1 MKFLVKEEN
10 FMTSRWQKMAGL
22 AFVFGMVQMG
32 CSSGPIEL
40 KDHDLA
46 SQQWVG
52 TAVLLNYELNTN
64 NENIRNDGC
73 VLNFHNLESNQDYA
87 ITLRGKEQM
96 ALFDLPAGT
105 YVGKLLTC
113 QKYQKWE
120 LDSFLK
126 GKIAVEAD
134 KINYAGKVFFNFAP
148 DMSALKTVN
157 GDQKQATQS
166 LSSDLWSLPKE
177 WKSAL
182 YNPFTHQPIEPE
194 MLVKKD
200 LYRMDIHTSWT
211 LKRGE
216 KIPSTTDL
224 EARLKECD
232 QTEQKRFPYRLG
244 MMTYSATY
252 DAQVLASLTHQD
264 HHSFSDGFV
273 SCVEQT
279 LRTYK
284 PVSPQPLK
292 VTVSL

>member
-1 MKFLVKEEN
+1 MV
-10 FMTSRWQKMAGL
+10 SRLSKVAGL
-22 AFVFGMVQMG
+22 ALVFGMVQVG

-52 TAVLLNYELNTN
+52 TAVLLNYELNTT

-73 VLNFHNLESNQDYA
+73 TLSFHNLESGQDYE
-87 ITLRGKEQM
+87 IRLRSKEQM
-96 ALFDLPAGT
+96 ALFDVPAGT

-120 LDSFLK
+120 LETFLK

-134 KINYAGKVFFNFAP
+134 KINYAGKVFFNFAA
-148 DMSALKTVN
+148 DGSALKTVN

-166 LSSDLWSLPKE
+166 LMLDLWSLPKE

-182 YNPFTHQPIEPE
+182 YNPFTHQSIESS
-194 MLVKKD
+194 MLIKKD
-200 LYRMDIHTSWT
+200 AYRMDIHTSWT

-216 KIPSTTDL
+216 AIPSTENL

-232 QTEQKRFPYRLG
+232 QTEQKRFPYRVG
-244 MMTYSATY
+244 TMMYTATY
-252 DAQVLASLTHQD
+252 DRQVLASLNHQD
-264 HHSFSDGFV
+264 HHAFSDGFV
-273 SCVEQT
+273 SCVEQA

-284 PVSPQPLK
+284 PVSPEPLK